1 MTESATDVLLIDD
14 SPLDVELTLQAFK
27 RSNLNQQVQVVTD
40 GVQALDF
47 LHRTGRFA
55 KRPPDDP
62 KLIILDLKLPLVDGH
77 YVLRQI
83 VSDPRTELIPVVVVS
98 SSRESRDIYS
108 TYKLGINSYVVKP
121 VNSDTY
127 IETIRTVA
135 TYWLTVNQAP
145 TM

>member
-1 MTESATDVLLIDD
+1 MTAPWMSNG
-14 SPLDVELTLQAFK
+14 TLQAFE
-27 RSNLNQQVQVVTD
+27 RSNLNQRVQVVTD

-62 KLIILDLKLPLVDGH
+62 RVIILDLKLPLVDGQ

-98 SSRESRDIYS
+98 SARESRDIYS
-108 TYKLGINSYVVKP
+108 TYKLGINSYVAKP

-135 TYWLTVNQAP
+135 KYWLTINQSP
-145 TM
+145 MM